1 MGLIRAATIV
11 DARVVVVVVV
21 VGGGTRYLV
30 FRLFDVQ

>member
-11 DARVVVVVVV
+11 DARVGVVVVVV
-21 VGGGTRYLV
+21 VGGTRYLV